1 MNSRAA
7 IFAGIVVLVGLGG
20 FLLLQTTTVT
30 SSGVRVGHVPV
41 AAASCHDDDNCLP
54 EFSVRA
60 VDGRELTRADFAG
73 KPVLVNFWASWCGPC
88 VKEIPALQATYE
100 RLGAQGFAILAI
112 AQDGTEDQIAQF
124 AIDHHMTY
132 AVVRAN
138 PTLDYAF
145 GGKPQLLPTSFLYGA
160 DGHLQ
165 KQWQG
170 GIAEPELSAAV
181 LAAATP
187 ANATK

>member
-7 IFAGIVVLVGLGG
+7 IFAGIVILVGLGG

-60 VDGRELTRADFAG
+60 VDGREWTRADFAG

-100 RLGAQGFAILAI
+100 RLGSQGFSILAI

-124 AIDHHMTY
+124 AIDHHITY

-145 GGKPQLLPTSFLYGA
+145 GGKPQLLPTSFLYGT

-165 KQWQG
+165 KTWQG
-170 GIAEPELSAAV
+170 GIGEKDLSDAV
-181 LAAATP
+181 LAATTP
-187 ANATK
+187 AK